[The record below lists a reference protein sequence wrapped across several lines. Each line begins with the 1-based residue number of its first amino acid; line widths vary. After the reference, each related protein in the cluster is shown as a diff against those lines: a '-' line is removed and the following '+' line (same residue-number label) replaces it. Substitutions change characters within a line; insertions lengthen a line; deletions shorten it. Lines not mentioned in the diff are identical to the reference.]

1 MPETWNLRRRIT
13 LPGGEIAYDV
23 LGYGQPLILVHGT
36 PSRSYIWRDVAMR
49 LADRFTVYVFDLLGF
64 GQSERREGLDVSIS
78 AQSRLLAELVEAWD
92 LEAPSIAGHD
102 IGGAI
107 ALRAH
112 LLEGVPFGCIA
123 LVDSV
128 VLRPWITPTTRH
140 VKAHLDVYGTM
151 PARVFEA
158 IVASHLRTATYQ
170 PIDEDALATYLEG
183 WRGEFG
189 QKLYL
194 QKDAQLDEDDTTQ
207 FEPLLP
213 SIRIPVRIVW
223 GEQDAWLAPSI
234 AERLHQTIP
243 ASDLITLPETG
254 HFAMEDS
261 PREVAT
267 TLFEFFTDCSK
278 ITARSATSV
287 TN

>member
-1 MPETWNLRRRIT
+1 MPEPWNLRRRLT
-13 LPGGEIAYDV
+13 LSGGEISYDV
-23 LGYGQPLILVHGT
+23 LGYGPPLILVHGT

-49 LADRFTVYVFDLLGF
+49 LADRFTLYVYDLLGF
-64 GQSERREGLDVSIS
+64 GQSECREGLDVSIS
-78 AQSRLLAELVEAWD
+78 GQSRLLTELIEAWR

-112 LLEGVPFGCIA
+112 LLEGVPLGCIA

-140 VKAHLDVYGTM
+140 VKAHLDVYRTM

-158 IVASHLRTATYQ
+158 IVASHLDTATHR
-170 PIDEDALATYLEG
+170 PMDEDALATYLEG

-194 QKDAQLDEDDTTQ
+194 QKDAQLYEDDTAQ

-234 AERLHQTIP
+234 AERLNQTIP

-261 PREVAT
+261 PEEVAV
-267 TLFEFFTDCSK
+267 TLFDFFTRCTK
-278 ITARSATSV
+278 AT
-287 TN
+287 TT

>member
-1 MPETWNLRRRIT
+1 MPETWNLRRRLT
-13 LPGGEIAYDV
+13 LSGREIAYDV

-49 LADRFTVYVFDLLGF
+49 LADRFTVYVYDLLGF
-64 GQSERREGLDVSIS
+64 GQSECREGLDVSIS
-78 AQSRLLAELVEAWD
+78 GQSRLLTELIEAWR

-128 VLRPWITPTTRH
+128 VFRPWITPTTRH
-140 VKAHLDVYGTM
+140 VKAHLEVYGTM
-151 PARVFEA
+151 PAKVFEA
-158 IVASHLRTATYQ
+158 IVASHLGTATHR
-170 PIDEDALATYLEG
+170 PMDNGAFATYLEG

-194 QKDAQLDEDDTTQ
+194 QKDAQLDEDDTAQ

-213 SIRIPVRIVW
+213 SIDVPVRIVW

-234 AERLHQTIP
+234 AEHLHDTIP
-243 ASDLITLPETG
+243 GSDLIILPETG

-261 PREVAT
+261 PKEVAAA
-267 TLFEFFTDCSK
+267 LFEFFTRCSGY
-278 ITARSATSV
+278 ATMK
-287 TN
+287 